1 MFYIQ
6 LKKICE
12 INNTTISAVA
22 KKFNLSTSTAT
33 NWKTGTSPRSEV
45 VKAIANYFNVST
57 DYLINE
63 NYSITD
69 DEQELLTLYRK
80 LSDTE
85 KAKEIELLR
94 KLLYVKS

>member
-33 NWKTGTSPRSEV
+33 NWKTGASPRSDI
-45 VKAIANYFNVST
+45 VKAIANHFKIST

-63 NYSITD
+63 NYSLTD

-85 KAKEIELLR
+85 KVKELELLR
-94 KLLYVKS
+94 KLLYVKG